1 MSTPEGPSP
10 DASPQVPKFFRH
22 TVAEMDR
29 LNNEVRAKQE
39 QIDALA
45 EQLYDSNQM
54 LCALVW
60 KFGRGDEVILYQEEL
75 QSVPK
80 KGVLHVKTDEARRG
94 IVLELKETE

>member
-1 MSTPEGPSP
+1 MFTPEGPSP

-29 LNNEVRAKQE
+29 LNNELRERNQR
-39 QIDALA
+39 INALA

-60 KFGRGDEVILYQEEL
+60 KFGRGDEIVLYQEEL